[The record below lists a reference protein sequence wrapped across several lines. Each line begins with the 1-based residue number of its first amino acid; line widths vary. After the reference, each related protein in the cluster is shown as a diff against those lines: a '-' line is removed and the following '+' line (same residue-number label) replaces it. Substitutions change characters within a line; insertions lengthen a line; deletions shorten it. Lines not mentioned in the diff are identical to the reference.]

1 MGRSFIVRVG
11 KKGEIYTSKKLR
23 QETGIRPNTLA
34 RARVEDGK
42 LVIEPL
48 PTLEE
53 LLEDTWITLTPEE
66 AERAS
71 EKEQRKWTPRTPR

>member
-1 MGRSFIVRVG
+1 MGSSFIVRVG

-23 QETGIRPNTLA
+23 QETGLKPNTLA

-48 PTLEE
+48 PALEE
-53 LLEDTWITLTPEE
+53 LLEDTWITLTPEV

-71 EKEQRKWTPRTPR
+71 EKEQRRWTPRNP